1 MRDHVVLS
9 GILACIAYL
18 FFHAFFPHIKLI
30 CFAPFLAVLFIQ
42 TKATIAL
49 WLSALTGVFADL
61 FSSHFF
67 GMYALVFV
75 LVCALL
81 YRQKRF
87 FAVKPI
93 NLAIYTAI
101 ISVVITIIEPVLLF
115 LFEKKVLL
123 SWKWFFTDLII
134 MPTLDGLY
142 AIVWFA
148 YPIKLYDIVKKQ
160 MIRVLAKK

>member
-1 MRDHVVLS
+1 MREHVILS
-9 GILACIAYL
+9 GILASIAYL

-42 TKATIAL
+42 MKATVAL
-49 WLSALTGVFADL
+49 WISALTGVFVDL

-75 LVCALL
+75 LACIFL

-87 FAVKPI
+87 FALNPL

-101 ISVVITIIEPVLLF
+101 ISVVITLIEPVLLF
-115 LFEKKVLL
+115 LFEKKVTL

-134 MPTLDGLY
+134 MPTLDGLF
-142 AIVWFA
+142 AIIWFA
-148 YPIKLYDIVKKQ
+148 YPIKLYDMVKKQ
-160 MIRVLAKK
+160 IIRLQAK